1 MLLLLITIT
10 LHRNLNTTE
19 DSSSF
24 PRQLRLLFRLAY
36 VDILIAKDC
45 ATRDAGR
52 RLRIARHVRVSG
64 RHILS
69 HHLVVERKD
78 TVLRNVIAV
87 RQLTD
92 PERRIDEPEAV
103 DRHVEDVVDLLRKT
117 LLLAT
122 VTAFGDEAFDPPVE
136 AGEVAAHLV
145 TDPIRVDV
153 EAREVEEGVD
163 ARFQIHGKAKGV
175 LERFLPLF
183 GLAVFLFAAFGL
195 GASTGDVCLI
205 EVRFAECDGT
215 GMVQFESFHRE
226 GRGGPLTFILRP
238 LVINPN
244 DVKPNPKPDPEV
256 TLWKSNV
263 DPSFGPD
270 GDVVVD
276 FGGLNGQVCF
286 QYLDDGVEVGGVNG
300 APIFAPHYINL
311 ELGPDRNRRLK
322 PRQSPT

>member
-1 MLLLLITIT
+1 MLLLLFTIT

-24 PRQLRLLFRLAY
+24 PRQLRLSFRLAY

-45 ATRDAGR
+45 ATGDAGR
-52 RLRIARHVRVSG
+52 RLRIARYVRVPG
-64 RHILS
+64 GHILS

-78 TVLRNVIAV
+78 TVLRNVSAV

-92 PERRIDEPEAV
+92 PERRIDEAEAV
-103 DRHVEDVVDLLRKT
+103 GRHVEDVVDLLRNT

-145 TDPIRVDV
+145 ADPIGVDV

-215 GMVQFESFHRE
+215 GTVQFESFSERA
-226 GRGGPLTFILRP
+226 GGPLTFILRP

-244 DVKPNPKPDPEV
+244 DVKPNPETDPEV

-263 DPSFGPD
+263 DASFGPD

-300 APIFAPHYINL
+300 APIFAPHYIDL
-311 ELGPDRNRRLK
+311 EFGPDWNCRLK